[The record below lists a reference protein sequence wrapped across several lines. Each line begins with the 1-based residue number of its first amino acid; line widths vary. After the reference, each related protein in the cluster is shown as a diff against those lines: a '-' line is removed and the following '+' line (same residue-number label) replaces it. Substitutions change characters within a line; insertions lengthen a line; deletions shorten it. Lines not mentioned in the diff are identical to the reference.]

1 MRKIKSFL
9 PVFRTSVLYHGLIYF
24 RHLSGQLVPETSRII
39 QKKAM
44 SPQVLL
50 SLSYSG
56 SINHIFPLKCLNR
69 SLRFRI
75 YYSYSIMN
83 LIPTL

>member
-44 SPQVLL
+44 SPT
-50 SLSYSG
+50 SS
-56 SINHIFPLKCLNR
+56 F
-69 SLRFRI
+69 
-75 YYSYSIMN
+75 
-83 LIPTL
+83 IPEL